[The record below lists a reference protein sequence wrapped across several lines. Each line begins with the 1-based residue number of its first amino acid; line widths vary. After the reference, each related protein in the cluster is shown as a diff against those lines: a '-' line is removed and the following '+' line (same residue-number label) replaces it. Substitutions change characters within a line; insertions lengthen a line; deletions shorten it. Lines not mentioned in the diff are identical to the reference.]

1 MCPSAKIMPHS
12 QAQSKQTTLYQR
24 CTLPLLTFSE
34 QARMYM
40 GIPMTTSSQ
49 AWTAPALHSDMH
61 VFRVSSAC
69 WRRSSCSSPSD
80 RLCCVRL
87 SESGLFRR
95 SYGVVCRRGFR
106 VRGIWKSKKWL
117 IWIQINIKIR
127 GYLHQK
133 YTATMC
139 IDTYQQIRCYTKIP
153 ASCCTSTTEICLSD
167 LFLCLIIITKLQ
179 LSVNW
184 VKSSFNPFFCQI
196 LTIKYFGIQL
206 HGH

>member
-1 MCPSAKIMPHS
+1 MPRPSSKSSSVSPSSTCRAKIQTFIKPEDTHLLMNYFTLKNKLK
-12 QAQSKQTTLYQR
+12 KQQKNHLYQR

-40 GIPMTTSSQ
+40 GIPITTSSQ

-95 SYGVVCRRGFR
+95 SYGVAYRRGSGSEGYGNQKMTHLETILRSIQR
-106 VRGIWKSKKWL
+106 VFT
-117 IWIQINIKIR
+117 QEMH
-127 GYLHQK
+127 LH
-133 YTATMC
+133 
-139 IDTYQQIRCYTKIP
+139 
-153 ASCCTSTTEICLSD
+153 
-167 LFLCLIIITKLQ
+167 
-179 LSVNW
+179 LSV
-184 VKSSFNPFFCQI
+184 
-196 LTIKYFGIQL
+196 
-206 HGH
+206 